1 MTNGFD
7 PEILQDFLTESGELL
22 EQVEGDLVT
31 LEHTPSDPELLN
43 KIFRALHTIKGSAS
57 FLALTN
63 LVKIAHAAESA
74 LNSARNGVVVV
85 DRAMMDLLLQAI
97 DTIKTQMGQLSSGT
111 PLVEPNAQLVS
122 TLAAIGEGK
131 APSKSAA
138 PVAVAAATP
147 AAAPVAAPISAPVA
161 ATVPASSS
169 SANDSESPISLPDN
183 KRDLLEFLVADL
195 DDTLNKMG
203 TLLEQLA
210 ADSTRPAAASAL
222 AETSESLLKSVDFFE
237 IAPMTRLA
245 KAMQS
250 FGSQAADLDAKS
262 TTAAVPAAKDI
273 TTALRRHIDALKR
286 GKVRTENL
294 DPVVE
299 SLEHAIHGEAEAPEA
314 PQPAATTSEPASTP
328 DAAPSAPSATVTPT
342 APTASAPAA
351 TDATAP
357 AAAQANGQTAGQ
369 AGAAVEQTI
378 RVEVRRLEQLMN
390 LVGELVL
397 QKNRISAVGRNLFA
411 EKGLSQNSRDAVT
424 VATEGL
430 DRVTA
435 DIQLAVMR
443 TRMQPLEKLF
453 GKYPRLI
460 RDLARKTNKKID
472 LVIEGGETE
481 VDKSVIDELGDPLIH
496 LLRNSAD
503 HGIETPEDRVKAGK
517 SDTGTIK
524 LAASHEG
531 SHVRILVVDDGKGL
545 VRDRIAKKAIERGLV
560 TEAEVAGL
568 SDREVYKFI
577 MLPGFSTAEK
587 VSDLSGRGVGMDV
600 VKTNIE
606 KLKGTIDLHSTPGKG
621 STIEINIP
629 LTVAIMPAMM
639 VGVGNPGKRE
649 EIYAVPLG
657 NILEIVKP
665 DPKSISTI
673 GERPVMRLR
682 DSVLPLFNAAD
693 LFGYS
698 GDKPD
703 QPFAVVLS
711 MGEKTVGLLVSRL
724 IGQQEIVIKP
734 LDSLEPGAKAKD
746 VKGPVSGA
754 TVRDDGGVSLIVD
767 VAQLIKMGQDM
778 KSSRNGPAASAAPAK
793 SAKPASTGG
802 TNPAPS
808 APKRAQSAA

>member
-1 MTNGFD
+1 VSNGFD

-31 LEHTPSDPELLN
+31 LEHNPSDPELLN

-74 LNSARNGVVVV
+74 LNSARNSVVVV
-85 DRAMMDLLLQAI
+85 DRAMMDLLLQAV

-111 PLVEPNAQLVS
+111 PLVEPNAQLVA

-131 APSKSAA
+131 TPSKSVVA
-138 PVAVAAATP
+138 VAVAAAATTVSASSATPTAPSSP
-147 AAAPVAAPISAPVA
+147 AADAEAPL
-161 ATVPASSS
+161 
-169 SANDSESPISLPDN
+169 SLPDN
-183 KRDLLEFLVADL
+183 KRDLLEFLVVDL
-195 DDTLNKMG
+195 EETLNKMS

-210 ADSTRPAAASAL
+210 ADATRPAAASAL
-222 AETSESLLKSVDFFE
+222 AEASESLFKSVDFFE
-237 IAPMTRLA
+237 IPPMTRLA

-250 FGSQAADLDAKS
+250 FGSQAADLDARCAS
-262 TTAAVPAAKDI
+262 GAVPAAKDV

-286 GKVRTENL
+286 GKVRTEDL
-294 DPVVE
+294 DTVVE
-299 SLEHAIHGEAEAPEA
+299 SLEHAIQGEAETPGAP
-314 PQPAATTSEPASTP
+314 PAAPAAESSTVSSTAP
-328 DAAPSAPSATVTPT
+328 TAPSAP
-342 APTASAPAA
+342 SAPAA
-351 TDATAP
+351 TDAAAP
-357 AAAQANGQTAGQ
+357 GAAAQAGGQ

-411 EKGLSQNSRDAVT
+411 DRGLSQTNKDAVT
-424 VATEGL
+424 VAAEGL

-503 HGIETPEDRVKAGK
+503 HGIEMPEDRVKVGK

-524 LAASHEG
+524 LVASHEG

-545 VRDRIAKKAIERGLV
+545 VREKIAAKAIERGLA
-560 TEAEVAGL
+560 TEAEVANL

-639 VGVGNPGKRE
+639 VGVGVQGKRE

-665 DPKSISTI
+665 DPKVVSTI

-682 DSVLPLFNAAD
+682 DTVLPLFSSAD
-693 LFGYS
+693 LFGFV

-703 QPFAVVLS
+703 QPFAVILS

-734 LDSLEPGAKAKD
+734 LDSLDPNSKTKTS
-746 VKGPVSGA
+746 KGPVSGA

-767 VAQLIKMGQDM
+767 VAQLVKMGQEM
-778 KSSRNGPAASAAPAK
+778 KTTTGPGGKASKNA
-793 SAKPASTGG
+793 
-802 TNPAPS
+802 APS
-808 APKRAQSAA
+808 APQPAAKRTQSAAG

>member
-74 LNSARNGVVVV
+74 LNSARNSVVVV

-111 PLVEPNAQLVS
+111 PLVEPNAQLVA

-131 APSKSAA
+131 APSKAAA
-138 PVAVAAATP
+138 PVAVAAAASS
-147 AAAPVAAPISAPVA
+147 AASAPIFAPTA
-161 ATVPASSS
+161 ASSS
-169 SANDSESPISLPDN
+169 AADTESPLTLPDN
-183 KRDLLEFLVADL
+183 KRDLLEFLVVDL
-195 DDTLNKMG
+195 EDTLNKMG

-210 ADSTRPAAASAL
+210 ADATRPAAASAL

-250 FGSQAADLDAKS
+250 FGSQAADLDAKC
-262 TTAAVPAAKDI
+262 TTSAVPAAKDV

-286 GKVRTENL
+286 GKVRSENL
-294 DPVVE
+294 DPVVQ
-299 SLEHAIHGEAEAPEA
+299 SLEHAIQGDAESTTTAPA
-314 PQPAATTSEPASTP
+314 SPAA
-328 DAAPSAPSATVTPT
+328 AAPVAETPAPSDPAGVAETP
-342 APTASAPAA
+342 SAPAA
-351 TDATAP
+351 SSSPAANDSAAP
-357 AAAQANGQTAGQ
+357 ATQANAPAGAAQ
-369 AGAAVEQTI
+369 AVEQTI

-411 EKGLSQNSRDAVT
+411 DKGLSQTNKDAVT
-424 VATEGL
+424 VAAEGL

-503 HGIETPEDRVKAGK
+503 HGIEMPEDRVKAGK

-524 LAASHEG
+524 LVASHEG

-560 TEAEVAGL
+560 TEAEVASL

-639 VGVGNPGKRE
+639 VGVGVHGKRE

-693 LFGYS
+693 LFGYT

-703 QPFAVVLS
+703 QPFAVVLA

-734 LDSLEPGAKAKD
+734 LDALEPGTKSQQ
-746 VKGPVSGA
+746 VKGPVAGA

-767 VAQLIKMGQDM
+767 VAQLIKMGQEM
-778 KSSRNGPAASAAPAK
+778 KSSGSGKAPAAKPGTKPAASA
-793 SAKPASTGG
+793 
-802 TNPAPS
+802 
-808 APKRAQSAA
+808 PKRGQSAA

>member
-1 MTNGFD
+1 VSNGFD

-31 LEHTPSDPELLN
+31 LEHNPSDPELLN

-74 LNSARNGVVVV
+74 LNSARNSVVVV

-97 DTIKTQMGQLSSGT
+97 DTIKTQMGQLSGGT
-111 PLVEPNAQLVS
+111 PLVEPNAQLVA

-131 APSKSAA
+131 APSRAAA
-138 PVAVAAATP
+138 PVAVAAASTTATP
-147 AAAPVAAPISAPVA
+147 TSIQAH
-161 ATVPASSS
+161 TSSS
-169 SANDSESPISLPDN
+169 SAGMSSSGDGESPLALPEN
-183 KRDLLEFLVADL
+183 KRDLLEFLVVDL
-195 DDTLNKMG
+195 DETLNKMG

-210 ADSTRPAAASAL
+210 ADATRPAAASAL

-250 FGSQAADLDAKS
+250 FGSQAADLDAKC
-262 TTAAVPAAKDI
+262 TNTAVPAAKDV

-286 GKVRTENL
+286 GKVRSENL
-294 DPVVE
+294 DTVVQ
-299 SLEHAIHGEAEAPEA
+299 SLEHAIQGDTESTTPAPAAVTPVAEAQTP
-314 PQPAATTSEPASTP
+314 SEPAL
-328 DAAPSAPSATVTPT
+328 AVE
-342 APTASAPAA
+342 APTASAAPSSPPAA
-351 TDATAP
+351 NDSAASATQANAP
-357 AAAQANGQTAGQ
+357 AGAAQ
-369 AGAAVEQTI
+369 AVEQTI

-411 EKGLSQNSRDAVT
+411 DKGLSQTNKDAVT
-424 VATEGL
+424 VAAEGL

-503 HGIETPEDRVKAGK
+503 HGIEMPEDRVKAGK

-524 LAASHEG
+524 LVASHEG

-639 VGVGNPGKRE
+639 VGVGVHGKRE

-665 DPKSISTI
+665 DPKAISTI

-703 QPFAVVLS
+703 QPFAVVLA

-734 LDSLEPGAKAKD
+734 LDSLEPGTKTQQ

-778 KSSRNGPAASAAPAK
+778 KSSRNGPASSTKAPAPQSNTPAAKTGTKPAASAPRR
-793 SAKPASTGG
+793 G
-802 TNPAPS
+802 
-808 APKRAQSAA
+808 QSAA

>member
-74 LNSARNGVVVV
+74 LNSARNAVVVV

-111 PLVEPNAQLVS
+111 PLVEPNAQLVAA
-122 TLAAIGEGK
+122 LAAIGEGK
-131 APSKSAA
+131 APSKAAA
-138 PVAVAAATP
+138 PVAVAAAATTVS
-147 AAAPVAAPISAPVA
+147 ASSASSAAP
-161 ATVPASSS
+161 SSLS
-169 SANDSESPISLPDN
+169 GDSEAPLALPDN
-183 KRDLLEFLVADL
+183 KRDLLEFLVVDL
-195 DDTLNKMG
+195 DETLNKMG

-210 ADSTRPAAASAL
+210 ADATRPAAASAL
-222 AETSESLLKSVDFFE
+222 AETSDSLLKSVDFFE

-250 FGSQAADLDAKS
+250 FGSQAADLDAKCA
-262 TTAAVPAAKDI
+262 TRALPAAKDV

-286 GKVRTENL
+286 GKVRSENL
-294 DPVVE
+294 DPVVQ
-299 SLEHAIHGEAEAPEA
+299 SLEHAIQGETESSAPAPAAPEA
-314 PQPAATTSEPASTP
+314 PVAEAPAPSEPARVSETPIAPAASTP
-328 DAAPSAPSATVTPT
+328 TAAPSANDSA
-342 APTASAPAA
+342 AP
-351 TDATAP
+351 
-357 AAAQANGQTAGQ
+357 AAQANAP
-369 AGAAVEQTI
+369 AGAAQAVEQTI

-397 QKNRISAVGRNLFA
+397 QKNRISAVGRQLFA
-411 EKGLSQNSRDAVT
+411 DKGLSQNNKDAVT
-424 VATEGL
+424 VAAEGL

-503 HGIETPEDRVKAGK
+503 HGIEMPEDRVKAGK

-524 LAASHEG
+524 LVASHEG

-560 TEAEVAGL
+560 TEAQVAGL
-568 SDREVYKFI
+568 SDREVYEFI
-577 MLPGFSTAEK
+577 MLPGFSTADK

-639 VGVGNPGKRE
+639 VGVGNPDKRE

-665 DPKSISTI
+665 DPNSISTI

-693 LFGYS
+693 LFGYP

-703 QPFAVVLS
+703 QPFAVVLA
-711 MGEKTVGLLVSRL
+711 MGENTVGLLVSRL

-734 LDSLEPGAKAKD
+734 LDSLQPGAKAQQ
-746 VKGPVSGA
+746 VKCPVSGA

-767 VAQLIKMGQDM
+767 IAQLIKLGQEM
-778 KSSRNGPAASAAPAK
+778 KSSGPDNAPAAD
-793 SAKPASTGG
+793 TV
-802 TNPAPS
+802 TEPAPS
-808 APKRAQSAA
+808 AP

>member
-74 LNSARNGVVVV
+74 LNSARNSVVVV
-85 DRAMMDLLLQAI
+85 DRAMMDLLLQAV

-111 PLVEPNAQLVS
+111 PLVEPNAQLVA

-131 APSKSAA
+131 APSKAAA
-138 PVAVAAATP
+138 PVAVAAAAAVP
-147 AAAPVAAPISAPVA
+147 AAAATTASPA
-161 ATVPASSS
+161 ATSS
-169 SANDSESPISLPDN
+169 SAAADSESPISLPDN

-210 ADSTRPAAASAL
+210 ADATRPAAASAL

-294 DPVVE
+294 DTVVE
-299 SLEHAIHGEAEAPEA
+299 SLEHAIHGEAESPAA
-314 PQPAATTSEPASTP
+314 PQPAAITSEPASTP
-328 DAAPSAPSATVTPT
+328 DAAPSAPSATVTST

-351 TDATAP
+351 TDAAAP
-357 AAAQANGQTAGQ
+357 AAQANGQAAGQ

-411 EKGLSQNSRDAVT
+411 DKGLSQTNKDAVT
-424 VATEGL
+424 VAAEGL

-503 HGIETPEDRVKAGK
+503 HGIEMPEDRVKAGK

-545 VRDRIAKKAIERGLV
+545 VREKIAAKAIERGLA

-639 VGVGNPGKRE
+639 VGVGKPGERE

-665 DPKSISTI
+665 DPKVVSTI

-682 DSVLPLFNAAD
+682 DTVLPLFSSAD
-693 LFGYS
+693 LFGFV
-698 GDKPD
+698 GDKPE
-703 QPFAVVLS
+703 QPFAVILS

-734 LDSLEPGAKAKD
+734 LDSLDPNSKSKTS
-746 VKGPVSGA
+746 KGPVSGA

-767 VAQLIKMGQDM
+767 VAQLVKMGQEM
-778 KSSRNGPAASAAPAK
+778 KTTTGPSGGKAAKNEP
-793 SAKPASTGG
+793 
-802 TNPAPS
+802 PS
-808 APKRAQSAA
+808 APKPAAKRTQSAA

>member
-1 MTNGFD
+1 VTNGFD

-74 LNSARNGVVVV
+74 LNSARNSVVVV

-97 DTIKTQMGQLSSGT
+97 DTIKTQMGQLSGGT
-111 PLVEPNAQLVS
+111 PLVEPNAQLVA

-131 APSKSAA
+131 APSKAAA
-138 PVAVAAATP
+138 PVAVAAAASST
-147 AAAPVAAPISAPVA
+147 ASAPIFAPTA
-161 ATVPASSS
+161 ASSS
-169 SANDSESPISLPDN
+169 AADTESPLTLPDN
-183 KRDLLEFLVADL
+183 KRDLLEFLVVDL
-195 DDTLNKMG
+195 EDTLNKMG

-210 ADSTRPAAASAL
+210 ADATRPAAASAL

-250 FGSQAADLDAKS
+250 FGSQAADLDAKCTIS
-262 TTAAVPAAKDI
+262 AVPAAKDV

-286 GKVRTENL
+286 GKVRSENL
-294 DPVVE
+294 DPVVQ
-299 SLEHAIHGEAEAPEA
+299 SLEHAIQGDAESTTTAPA
-314 PQPAATTSEPASTP
+314 SPAAAAPVAETPAPSEPAGVAETP
-328 DAAPSAPSATVTPT
+328 
-342 APTASAPAA
+342 SAPAA
-351 TDATAP
+351 SSSPAANDSAAP
-357 AAAQANGQTAGQ
+357 ATQANAPAGAAQ
-369 AGAAVEQTI
+369 AVEQTI

-411 EKGLSQNSRDAVT
+411 DKGLSQVNKDAVT

-503 HGIETPEDRVKAGK
+503 HGIEMPEDRVKAGK
-517 SDTGTIK
+517 SDIGTIK
-524 LAASHEG
+524 LVASHEG

-560 TEAEVAGL
+560 TEADVAGL

-639 VGVGNPGKRE
+639 VGVGVHGKRE

-693 LFGYS
+693 LFGYT

-703 QPFAVVLS
+703 QPFAVVLA

-734 LDSLEPGAKAKD
+734 LDALEPGTKSQQ
-746 VKGPVSGA
+746 VKGPVAGA

-767 VAQLIKMGQDM
+767 VAQLIKMGQEM
-778 KSSRNGPAASAAPAK
+778 KSAGSGKAPAAKPGTKPAASA
-793 SAKPASTGG
+793 
-802 TNPAPS
+802 
-808 APKRAQSAA
+808 PKRGQSAA

>member
-1 MTNGFD
+1 MSNGFD

-74 LNSARNGVVVV
+74 LNSARNAVVVV

-111 PLVEPNAQLVS
+111 PLVEPNAQLVA

-131 APSKSAA
+131 APSKAAA
-138 PVAVAAATP
+138 PVAVAASTASPVPTSFAPASTP
-147 AAAPVAAPISAPVA
+147 AASSFAAADA
-161 ATVPASSS
+161 
-169 SANDSESPISLPDN
+169 ESPLSLPDN
-183 KRDLLEFLVADL
+183 KRDLLEFLVVDL
-195 DDTLNKMG
+195 DETLNKMG
-203 TLLEQLA
+203 TLLEQLS
-210 ADSTRPAAASAL
+210 ADATRPAAASAL
-222 AETSESLLKSVDFFE
+222 AETSESLAKSVDFFE
-237 IAPMTRLA
+237 IEPMSRLA

-250 FGSQAADLDAKS
+250 FGSQAAHLDSKC
-262 TTAAVPAAKDI
+262 TNAAVPAAKDV

-286 GKVRTENL
+286 GKVRSENL
-294 DPVVE
+294 DSVVH
-299 SLEHAIHGEAEAPEA
+299 SLEHAIHGDTESSSALAAEATINAEPAPEA
-314 PQPAATTSEPASTP
+314 APEPAPTN
-328 DAAPSAPSATVTPT
+328 SAPT
-342 APTASAPAA
+342 SAPAA
-351 TDATAP
+351 DSG
-357 AAAQANGQTAGQ
+357 AAAPPTNTPAGTA
-369 AGAAVEQTI
+369 AAVEQTI

-411 EKGLSQNSRDAVT
+411 DKGLSQTNKDAVT
-424 VATEGL
+424 VAAEGL

-503 HGIETPEDRVKAGK
+503 HGIEMPEYRVKAGK
-517 SDTGTIK
+517 PETGTIK
-524 LAASHEG
+524 LVASHEG

-545 VRDRIAKKAIERGLV
+545 VRDRIAAKAIERGLA
-560 TEAEVAGL
+560 TEAEVASL

-639 VGVGNPGKRE
+639 VGVGKPGSRE

-665 DPKSISTI
+665 DPNAISTI

-698 GDKPD
+698 GNKPE
-703 QPFAVVLS
+703 QPFAVVLA

-734 LDSLEPGAKAKD
+734 LDSLEPSSTAKQ

-767 VAQLIKMGQDM
+767 VAQLIKMGQEM
-778 KSSRNGPAASAAPAK
+778 KSSRSGPA
-793 SAKPASTGG
+793 
-802 TNPAPS
+802 S
-808 APKRAQSAA
+808 APTAGNKPPVSTTNARQSGR

>member
-1 MTNGFD
+1 S
-7 PEILQDFLTESGELL
+7 PLT
-22 EQVEGDLVT
+22 
-31 LEHTPSDPELLN
+31 
-43 KIFRALHTIKGSAS
+43 
-57 FLALTN
+57 
-63 LVKIAHAAESA
+63 
-74 LNSARNGVVVV
+74 
-85 DRAMMDLLLQAI
+85 
-97 DTIKTQMGQLSSGT
+97 
-111 PLVEPNAQLVS
+111 
-122 TLAAIGEGK
+122 
-131 APSKSAA
+131 
-138 PVAVAAATP
+138 
-147 AAAPVAAPISAPVA
+147 
-161 ATVPASSS
+161 
-169 SANDSESPISLPDN
+169 LPDN

-195 DDTLNKMG
+195 DETLNKMSAQ
-203 TLLEQLA
+203 LEQLA
-210 ADSTRPAAASAL
+210 ADATRSAAASAL
-222 AETSESLLKSVDFFE
+222 AETSESLVKSVDFFDIE
-237 IAPMTRLA
+237 PMTRLA
-245 KAMQS
+245 KAMQT
-250 FGSQAADLDAKS
+250 FGSQAADLDPRS
-262 TTAAVPAAKDI
+262 TTSAVPAAKEVA
-273 TTALRRHIDALKR
+273 TALRRQVDALKR
-286 GKVRTENL
+286 GKVRSENL
-294 DPVVE
+294 DPVVH
-299 SLEHAIHGEAEAPEA
+299 SLEQAIQGEADASTTPAAHDPEPAPEA
-314 PQPAATTSEPASTP
+314 AAPASAARAPAASSI
-328 DAAPSAPSATVTPT
+328 PSAPAGDG
-342 APTASAPAA
+342 APA
-351 TDATAP
+351 P
-357 AAAQANGQTAGQ
+357 AQANAPAGTAQ
-369 AGAAVEQTI
+369 AVEQTI

-517 SDTGTIK
+517 SETGTIK

-545 VRDRIAKKAIERGLV
+545 VREKIAAKAIERGLA

-639 VGVGNPGKRE
+639 VGVGVHGKRE

-698 GDKPD
+698 GNKPD
-703 QPFAVVLS
+703 QPFAVILS

-734 LDSLEPGAKAKD
+734 LDSLDPSTKAQ
-746 VKGPVSGA
+746 VPKGPVSGA

-767 VAQLIKMGQDM
+767 VAQLVKMGQEM
-778 KSSRNGPAASAAPAK
+778 KSSTAGPKAASQAKAAPT
-793 SAKPASTGG
+793 PPTQ
-802 TNPAPS
+802 PAPS
-808 APKRAQSAA
+808 AKRTQSVA

>member
-74 LNSARNGVVVV
+74 LNSARNAVVVV

-111 PLVEPNAQLVS
+111 PLVEPNAQLVAA
-122 TLAAIGEGK
+122 LAAIGEGK
-131 APSKSAA
+131 APSKAAA
-138 PVAVAAATP
+138 PVAVAAAATTVS
-147 AAAPVAAPISAPVA
+147 ASSASSAAP
-161 ATVPASSS
+161 SSLS
-169 SANDSESPISLPDN
+169 GDSEAPLALPDN
-183 KRDLLEFLVADL
+183 KRDLLEFLVVDL
-195 DDTLNKMG
+195 DETLNKMG

-210 ADSTRPAAASAL
+210 ADATRPAAASAL
-222 AETSESLLKSVDFFE
+222 AETSDSLLKSVDFFE

-250 FGSQAADLDAKS
+250 FGSQAADLDAKCA
-262 TTAAVPAAKDI
+262 TRALPAAKDV

-286 GKVRTENL
+286 GKVRSENL
-294 DPVVE
+294 DPVVQ
-299 SLEHAIHGEAEAPEA
+299 SLEHAIQGETESSAPAPAAPEA
-314 PQPAATTSEPASTP
+314 PVAEAPAPSEPARVSETPIAPAASTP
-328 DAAPSAPSATVTPT
+328 TAAPSANDSA
-342 APTASAPAA
+342 AP
-351 TDATAP
+351 
-357 AAAQANGQTAGQ
+357 AAQANAP
-369 AGAAVEQTI
+369 AGAAPAVEQTI

-397 QKNRISAVGRNLFA
+397 QKNRISAVGRQLFA
-411 EKGLSQNSRDAVT
+411 DKGLSQNNKDAVT
-424 VATEGL
+424 VAAEGL

-503 HGIETPEDRVKAGK
+503 HGIEMPEDRVKAGK

-524 LAASHEG
+524 LVASHEG

-560 TEAEVAGL
+560 TEAQVAGL
-568 SDREVYKFI
+568 SDREVYEFI
-577 MLPGFSTAEK
+577 MLPGFSTADK

-639 VGVGNPGKRE
+639 VGVGNPDKRE

-665 DPKSISTI
+665 DPNSISTI

-693 LFGYS
+693 LFGYP

-703 QPFAVVLS
+703 QPFAVVLA
-711 MGEKTVGLLVSRL
+711 MGENTVGLLVSRL

-734 LDSLEPGAKAKD
+734 LDSLQPGAKAQQ
-746 VKGPVSGA
+746 VKCPVSGA

-767 VAQLIKMGQDM
+767 IAQLIKLGQEM
-778 KSSRNGPAASAAPAK
+778 KSSGPDNAPAAD
-793 SAKPASTGG
+793 TV
-802 TNPAPS
+802 TEPAPS
-808 APKRAQSAA
+808 AP

>member
-1 MTNGFD
+1 MSNGFD

-31 LEHTPSDPELLN
+31 LEHTPGDPELLN

-63 LVKIAHAAESA
+63 LVRIAHAAESA
-74 LNSARNGVVVV
+74 LNSARNAVVVV
-85 DRAMMDLLLQAI
+85 DRAMMDLLLQAV

-111 PLVEPNAQLVS
+111 PLVEPNAQLVA
-122 TLAAIGEGK
+122 TLTAIGEGK
-131 APSKSAA
+131 VAAKAAA
-138 PVAVAAATP
+138 PVAVAASAP
-147 AAAPVAAPISAPVA
+147 SAPFASSAAPVAGE
-161 ATVPASSS
+161 
-169 SANDSESPISLPDN
+169 SESPLALPDN
-183 KRDLLEFLVADL
+183 KRDLLDFLVADL
-195 DDTLNKMG
+195 DESLNKMG

-210 ADSTRPAAASAL
+210 AEATRPAAASAL
-222 AETSESLLKSVDFFE
+222 AEASDALVKSVDFFE

-245 KAMQS
+245 KAMQV
-250 FGSQAADLDAKS
+250 FGAHAADLDPKCTS
-262 TTAAVPAAKDI
+262 AAVPAARDI
-273 TTALRRHIDALKR
+273 TTALRRHVDALKR
-286 GKVRTENL
+286 GKVRREDL
-294 DPVVE
+294 DPVVH
-299 SLEHAIHGEAEAPEA
+299 SLEHAMHGESEA
-314 PQPAATTSEPASTP
+314 
-328 DAAPSAPSATVTPT
+328 AAP
-342 APTASAPAA
+342 
-351 TDATAP
+351 AP
-357 AAAQANGQTAGQ
+357 AAAAPADEAPAAPEAAQRTP
-369 AGAAVEQTI
+369 AGAAPAAQAVEQTI

-397 QKNRISAVGRNLFA
+397 QKNRISALGRQLFADRNL
-411 EKGLSQNSRDAVT
+411 GQNHKDAVT
-424 VATEGL
+424 VAAEGL

-503 HGIETPEDRVKAGK
+503 HGIEMPDDRVKAGK
-517 SDTGTIK
+517 PDTGTIK
-524 LAASHEG
+524 LVASHEG

-545 VRDRIAKKAIERGLV
+545 VRDRIAAKAIERGLA

-606 KLKGTIDLHSTPGKG
+606 KLKGTIDLHSTPGKV

-639 VGVGNPGKRE
+639 VGVGNPAKRE

-665 DPKSISTI
+665 DPKAISTI

-703 QPFAVVLS
+703 QPFAVVLA

-724 IGQQEIVIKP
+724 IGQQEIVVKP
-734 LDSLEPGAKAKD
+734 LDALDPGANTQQ
-746 VKGPVSGA
+746 VKGPISGA

-767 VAQLIKMGQDM
+767 VAQLIKMGQEM
-778 KSSRNGPAASAAPAK
+778 KSPRTAPPATPGADHAASAPR
-793 SAKPASTGG
+793 
-802 TNPAPS
+802 
-808 APKRAQSAA
+808 RAHSVH